1 MTSHLYRRLVL
12 AFLFPL
18 LVILPVAHTTGL
30 RNTLAGLLTVAV
42 LGQIVVRRQW
52 IGPSPWP
59 LGWLA
64 LCLGSAAWSVNP
76 GYSLGDALTSVLLP
90 LGCAWAAFSC
100 IERRDVVPVLVAPL
114 GLGIIA
120 ALAVRFVYLS
130 VDPATPWAE
139 GLYQYWPGRGVM
151 STLAILCLPLA
162 AWLMASG
169 ERRWGAALMVL
180 AVVAG
185 AQNWNRMFW
194 VASFVTLLVTLPMFR
209 LPRHTLIVIALV
221 GVLVHTGGAY
231 YAANQASPVSS
242 AKQADTPGQVV
253 SETVKTDV
261 RWVLW
266 QDWGRVAVETPLAGH
281 GYGLRTTHQVGEPR
295 LPQWMAIG
303 IFHPHNLFLSIFF
316 QTGALGGL
324 VFVITLADLLRR
336 FYRWGRTSL
345 AARQAALGGV
355 AVIVALVAKNMTDDF
370 FYFAVAILFWL
381 LIGCFAKLASTA
393 DGEA

>member
-12 AFLFPL
+12 ALLFPL
-18 LVILPVAHTTGL
+18 LVVLPVAHTTGL

-42 LGQIVVRRQW
+42 LGQAVIRRQW

-59 LGWLA
+59 LAWFA

-100 IERRDVVPVLVAPL
+100 IEKRDVVPVLVVPL
-114 GLGIIA
+114 GLGMIA
-120 ALAVRFVYLS
+120 ALAVRFVYLGI
-130 VDPATPWAE
+130 DPATPWAE

-162 AWLMASG
+162 AWLIASG
-169 ERRWGAALMVL
+169 ERCWGVALLILAA
-180 AVVAG
+180 VAG

-209 LPRHTLIVIALV
+209 LPRRTLVAIVLAGGLV
-221 GVLVHTGGAY
+221 VAAGGY
-231 YAANQASPVSS
+231 YAARQI
-242 AKQADTPGQVV
+242 KQADTPGQVV

-316 QTGALGGL
+316 QTGALGVL
-324 VFVITLADLLRR
+324 LFVVTLADLLRR
-336 FYRWGRTSL
+336 FYRWGRTGL
-345 AARQAALGGV
+345 AARQAALGG
-355 AVIVALVAKNMTDDF
+355 AALIVALVAKNMTDDF

>member
-18 LVILPVAHTTGL
+18 LVVLPVAHTTGL

-42 LGQIVVRRQW
+42 LGQIVIRRQW

-59 LGWLA
+59 LGWFA
-64 LCLGSAAWSVNP
+64 LCLASAAWSVNP

-169 ERRWGAALMVL
+169 ERRWGVALLILAA
-180 AVVAG
+180 VAG

-209 LPRHTLIVIALV
+209 LSRRNLV
-221 GVLVHTGGAY
+221 GVVLAGGLLVAAGGY
-231 YAANQASPVSS
+231 YAAHQI
-242 AKQADTPGQVV
+242 KQADSPGQVV
-253 SETVKTDV
+253 SETVTTDV
-261 RWVLW
+261 RWDLW
-266 QDWGRVAVETPLAGH
+266 RDWGKVALERPVGGH
-281 GYGLRTTHQVGEPR
+281 GYGLRATHQVGQER
-295 LPQWMAIG
+295 LQIWMDRG
-303 IFHPHNLFLSIFF
+303 NFHPHNLFLSIFF
-316 QTGALGGL
+316 QTGTLGVVIFL
-324 VFVITLADLLRR
+324 VTLVDLLRR
-336 FYRWGRTSL
+336 FYLWGRPKPG
-345 AARQAALGGV
+345 ARQAAVGG
-355 AVIVALVAKNMTDDF
+355 AALIVALVAKNMTDDF

-381 LIGCFAKLASTA
+381 LIGCFAKLASAA